1 MELALREAVINFKL
15 MEKRVSLD
23 LGKTKVT
30 RLFAEYFFPT
40 LLSLLFSA
48 VLNVTDG
55 IFVGRGV
62 GSDALA
68 AINIAAPVFM
78 IATGIGLMLGSGLSV
93 VAAIHMSRANSEAA
107 NRTTTLAFATTLL
120 SGILLCLIVLIL
132 PNQLCYIF
140 GGSEVLQPYVY
151 DYLTNLWAAM
161 LCDTAM
167 ITGMFA
173 LRLDGSPRFAMMS
186 NIIPALANIALD
198 YLFVFPLGMG
208 IGGAAVA
215 TSISTV
221 IGVVIIAIYFMFF
234 SKNLKVCRIATNR
247 ISHNL
252 KEVIEMCKIG
262 LPAFIGDTA
271 ISFML
276 VVGNYMFIGMLGE
289 DGVAAFS
296 VACYLMPMIFMFGNS
311 IAQSAMP
318 IVSYNHGCG
327 QTERVDKTFKLS
339 IWVGIATGIL
349 ITAFIFFFGSTL
361 AKGFLDP
368 STHAYHIAE
377 KGLPLFSLGF
387 LFFTLNIVLIGYF
400 QSIEDSRR
408 ATIFMIL
415 RGYLFLLIFS
425 QLIPRYMG
433 EPGLWLTVPIS
444 EATTLILIMV
454 TWKRGLTKPE
464 N

>member
-1 MELALREAVINFKL
+1 

-48 VLNVTDG
+48 ILNVTDG
-55 IFVGRGV
+55 VFVGRGV

-93 VAAIHMSRANSEAA
+93 VAAIHMSRENFKAA
-107 NRTTTLAFATTLL
+107 NNSTTLAFSATFL
-120 SGILLCLIVLIL
+120 SGVILCMMVLL
-132 PNQLCYIF
+132 APNQLCYIF
-140 GGSEVLQPYVY
+140 GGSDILRPYVY

-167 ITGMFA
+167 IAGMFA
-173 LRLDGSPRFAMMS
+173 IRLDGSPRFAMMS
-186 NIIPALANIALD
+186 NIIPALANIGLD

-208 IGGAAVA
+208 IGGAAIA

-221 IGVVIIAIYFMFF
+221 IGVLIIALYFIFF
-234 SKNLKVCRIATNR
+234 SKNLKIRKVDLGSF
-247 ISHNL
+247 SHNVR
-252 KEVIEMCKIG
+252 EVLNMCKIG

-327 QTERVDKTFKLS
+327 QTERVNETFKLS

-349 ITAFIFFFGSTL
+349 ITAFIYFFGGTL

-368 STHAYHIAE
+368 TTHAYHIAE

-400 QSIEDSRR
+400 QSIEKSRR

-425 QLIPRYMG
+425 QIIPRCIG

-444 EATTLILIMV
+444 ESATILLIIA
-454 TWKRGLTKPE
+454 TWRKCETQRL
-464 N
+464 

>member
-1 MELALREAVINFKL
+1 

-40 LLSLLFSA
+40 LLSLLFSSI
-48 VLNVTDG
+48 LNVTDG
-55 IFVGRGV
+55 VFVGRGV

-93 VAAIHMSRANSEAA
+93 VAAIHMSRSNSKAA
-107 NRTTTLAFATTLL
+107 NYATTLAFAATLAA
-120 SGILLCLIVLIL
+120 GILLCLMVVMA

-140 GGSEVLQPYVY
+140 GGSDILRPYVY

-161 LCDTAM
+161 LFDTAM
-167 ITGMFA
+167 IAGMFA
-173 LRLDGSPRFAMMS
+173 IRLDGSPRFAMMS
-186 NIIPALANIALD
+186 NIIPALANIGLD
-198 YLFVFPLGMG
+198 YLFIFPLGMG
-208 IGGAAVA
+208 IGGAAIA

-221 IGVVIIAIYFMFF
+221 IGVLIIAVYFIFF
-234 SKNLKVCRIATNR
+234 SKNLKICKIDIAQVA
-247 ISHNL
+247 HNA
-252 KEVIEMCKIG
+252 KEVVGMCKIG

-327 QTERVDKTFKLS
+327 QTERVGETFKLS
-339 IWVGIATGIL
+339 VWVGIATGLL
-349 ITAFIFFFGSTL
+349 ITAFIFFFGGTL
-361 AKGFLDP
+361 AKGFIDP
-368 STHAYHIAE
+368 STNAYHIAE

-387 LFFTLNIVLIGYF
+387 LFFTLNIVLVGYF
-400 QSIEDSRR
+400 QSIEDNRR
-408 ATIFMIL
+408 ATIFMLL
-415 RGYLFLLIFS
+415 RGYILLFIFS
-425 QLIPRYMG
+425 QITPRFVG
-433 EPGLWLTVPIS
+433 EAGLWLTVPIS
-444 EATTLILIMV
+444 EATTLLLIIA
-454 TWKRGLTKPE
+454 TWKRERKELQKA
-464 N
+464 